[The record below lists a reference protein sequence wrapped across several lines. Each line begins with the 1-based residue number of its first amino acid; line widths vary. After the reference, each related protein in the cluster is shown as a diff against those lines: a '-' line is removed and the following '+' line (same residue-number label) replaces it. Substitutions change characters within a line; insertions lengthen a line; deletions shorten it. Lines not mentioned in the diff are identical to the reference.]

1 MVKVYTKTGDK
12 GQTTLYGGKKVSKGD
27 LQVEAYGTVDEANAA
42 IGIAI
47 NYSDNKAVTD
57 LLRLCQQKLIVISSQ
72 LASDPRGAKRLKE
85 KIRMED
91 VELLE
96 KAIDVFSES
105 FEQSR
110 EFVVQGKTKSS
121 AYTHLART
129 IVRRAERNVVR
140 LKTRASFDETILV
153 YLNRLSDLL
162 FVISRYEDAAGE

>member
-91 VELLE
+91 
-96 KAIDVFSES
+96 AGAS
-105 FEQSR
+105 
-110 EFVVQGKTKSS
+110 GKG
-121 AYTHLART
+121 YRC
-129 IVRRAERNVVR
+129 
-140 LKTRASFDETILV
+140 F
-153 YLNRLSDLL
+153 
-162 FVISRYEDAAGE
+162 FGVI